1 MNAVSSPIGALPFD
15 PRAASHLLEPV
26 FLGLGESGLTPL
38 QLVGRFARVNRVS
51 GGETW
56 CRCSEPYSGYAAYLG
71 LRPGR
76 VFMFSRVS
84 LDDIG
89 EWEARVLV
97 RRSNGE
103 GFHIFDDVEL
113 FRLLQWVELI
123 PVGKI
128 DPESWELLDSG

>member
-1 MNAVSSPIGALPFD
+1 MNALTSPIGALPF
-15 PRAASHLLEPV
+15 ASRPSGQLLEPV
-26 FLGLGESGLTPL
+26 MIGLSESGLTPL
-38 QLVGRFARVNRVS
+38 QLVGRFARVNRD
-51 GGETW
+51 GGAETW
-56 CRCSEPYSGYAAYLG
+56 CPCSASFPGYAAYVG

-84 LDDIG
+84 FDDTG

-97 RRSNGE
+97 RRADGQ
-103 GFHIFDDVEL
+103 GFNIYEDLEL

-128 DPESWELLDSG
+128 DPKSWELVNSG